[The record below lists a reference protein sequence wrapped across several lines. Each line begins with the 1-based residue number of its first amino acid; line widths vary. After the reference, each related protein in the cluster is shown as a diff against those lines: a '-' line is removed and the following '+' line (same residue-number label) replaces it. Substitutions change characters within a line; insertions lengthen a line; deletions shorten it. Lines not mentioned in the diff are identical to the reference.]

1 MLHLIRTLFSL
12 NLVLAF
18 TVAAYPSQSAL
29 LQSGSIYILDLTAN
43 DPIKIEPS
51 KTCLMVWEKD
61 FRRSTPKHLPH
72 GHGSRRPETLFKKLL
87 NMTAER
93 AEKRSSQPIP
103 RSFSRIRR
111 RPEAGIATSR
121 QTTGISNP
129 RPWVQKD
136 EAI

>member
-51 KTCLMVWEKD
+51 KTVHAEASAPRPWVKTARD
-61 FRRSTPKHLPH
+61 FIQEAPQD
-72 GHGSRRPETLFKKLL
+72 
-87 NMTAER
+87 MTAER

-111 RPEAGIATSR
+111 RPGAGIATSR